1 MKPVWLS
8 LMAATLAFAPMT
20 VAHAESGKML
30 LAQADDDDDDDDDA
44 APAAGEAAAPAEAA
58 KASPM
63 APAEKPGKGMPAS
76 ALNAK
81 QLGLPDVSKSSQ
93 DIPEMILGSAE
104 KPFVTNHK
112 HFVLRAGQGYRW
124 KITSAGDLEYKFHA
138 SDFFRNVWFNQIVIS
153 DLELHMAGPPAWLEY
168 DAKGTIAIQFTTIRP
183 GDYEWHIEGLDGAQD
198 MQGTITVIP

>member
-8 LMAATLAFAPMT
+8 LISATLAFAPMT
-20 VAHAESGKML
+20 SVHAQGGKIL
-30 LAQADDDDDDDDDA
+30 LAQADDDDDDYD
-44 APAAGEAAAPAEAA
+44 AAPAEAA

-76 ALNAK
+76 ALSAK
-81 QLGLPDVSKSSQ
+81 QLKLPDVSKSSQ

-104 KPFVTNHK
+104 KPFITNHK
-112 HFVLRAGQGYRW
+112 HFVLRSGQGYRW
-124 KITSAGDLEYKFHA
+124 KISSAGDLEYKFHA
-138 SDFFRNVWFNQIVIS
+138 NDFFRNVWFNQIVID
-153 DLELHMAGPPAWLEY
+153 DLEIHMAGPPAWLEY

>member
-8 LMAATLAFAPMT
+8 LIAASLAFAPMT
-20 VAHAESGKML
+20 LAHAEMAHAGGGKML
-30 LAQADDDDDDDDDA
+30 LAQADDDDDGDED
-44 APAAGEAAAPAEAA
+44 AAAPAEAA

-81 QLGLPDVSKSSQ
+81 QLGLPEVSKSSQ
-93 DIPEMILGSAE
+93 DIPEMILGSAD

-112 HFVLRAGQGYRW
+112 HFVLRSGQGYRW

-138 SDFFRNVWFNQIVIS
+138 NDFFRNVWFNQIVIS
-153 DLELHMAGPPAWLEY
+153 DLEVHMAGPPAWLEY
-168 DAKGTIAIQFTTIRP
+168 DDKGTIAIQFTTIRP
-183 GDYEWHIEGLDGAQD
+183 GDYEWHIEGLEGAQD